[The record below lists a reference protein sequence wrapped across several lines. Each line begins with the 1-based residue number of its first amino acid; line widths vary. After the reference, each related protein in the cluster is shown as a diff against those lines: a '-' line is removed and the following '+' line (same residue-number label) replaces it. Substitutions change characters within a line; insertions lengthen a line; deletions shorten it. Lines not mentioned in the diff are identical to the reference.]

1 MTKEARNKLIQI
13 RVSPT
18 ENALA
23 EKLASDERIT
33 LSDLVRKRIFRE
45 TAKLDIPRSIQF
57 LNRSNKT
64 LAQSDQYLAVNSQQS
79 KNSQQSESYNLIQQL
94 REELME
100 AHTLIASGCQSVS
113 IKKV

>member
-64 LAQSDQYLAVNSQQS
+64 LAQSDQYLAE
-79 KNSQQSESYNLIQQL
+79 NSQQSESYNLIQQL

-113 IKKV
+113 IKRI